1 MNKSPQL
8 IKKVDD
14 QFVLTEAGEK
24 LVDESEDEIFDDMP
38 TAHEDD
44 QLRAICA
51 KFPEEL
57 SKAEV
62 EEAVTNFYA
71 SLID

>member
-8 IKKVDD
+8 IEKVDD
-14 QFVLTEAGEK
+14 QFVLTKAGEK
-24 LVDESEDEIFDDMP
+24 LVDESEDEVFDAMP

-44 QLRAICA
+44 QFRAICA

-57 SKAEV
+57 DREQV
-62 EEAVTNFYA
+62 EDAVTNYYA
-71 SLID
+71 SLIA